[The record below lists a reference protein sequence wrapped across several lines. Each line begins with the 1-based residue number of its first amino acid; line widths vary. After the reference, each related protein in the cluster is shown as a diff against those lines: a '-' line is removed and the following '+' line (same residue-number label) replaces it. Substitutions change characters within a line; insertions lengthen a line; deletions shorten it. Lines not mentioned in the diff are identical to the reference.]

1 MFFNKA
7 LNLGHNLTTKPKMFP
22 NYTKRFSVLPKPALE
37 AINWQTGRPE
47 KMGME
52 IKTEQTAAWHD

>member
-1 MFFNKA
+1 
-7 LNLGHNLTTKPKMFP
+7 MFP